1 MGSNQFPRLNVSEI
15 TLALKRVRRWIADN
29 RKVFCSQNIRCTM
42 LSKVMFLPGSRS
54 LGTGAQVMQEGR
66 VSIAINESAKR
77 MRKAWGEGGAT
88 MHSGE
93 CASFEAFYSRD
104 ASASVALVQNGVT
117 EETGLSHV
125 LTGI

>member
-1 MGSNQFPRLNVSEI
+1 
-15 TLALKRVRRWIADN
+15 
-29 RKVFCSQNIRCTM
+29 
-42 LSKVMFLPGSRS
+42 MFLPGSRS

-93 CASFEAFYSRD
+93 CASFEAFYSWD
-104 ASASVALVQNGVT
+104 ASASAALVQNGVT